1 MSLNSCQIKASPRR
15 VFKVLVDPRAYAYW
29 VVGSKKVRGAD
40 PDWPAVGSAFHHAVG
55 FGPLKVKDA
64 TRVEALRPRRL
75 IALKAKARPFGT
87 ARVRLELRRSGRGTT
102 VTMTEGP
109 GDRVSAILFNPLVDV
124 LIHARNAWSLRRLKD
139 LAEGRV
145 ATPGDPHPSRWQF
158 RRVRRASGAG
168 RPRRPGRGQGAR

>member
-1 MSLNSCQIKASPRR
+1 LSLNSCQIDASPRR

-29 VVGSKKVRGAD
+29 VVGSKKVRGVD

-55 FGPLKVKDA
+55 FGPLKFKDA
-64 TRVEALRPRRL
+64 TRVEALRTRRL
-75 IALKAKARPFGT
+75 IQLKAKARPLGT
-87 ARVRLELRRSGRGTT
+87 ARVRVELRRHGRGTT

-124 LIHARNAWSLRRLKD
+124 LIHGRNAWSLRRLKG

-145 ATPGDPHPSRWQF
+145 AMPGDPHPSRWQF
-158 RRVRRASGAG
+158 HRPTGAG
-168 RPRRPGRGQGAR
+168 RPRRPGRGRGAR